1 MKPLHTLISLFF
13 LSLQDR
19 STAQST
25 TYIGTTGGQI
35 AVKCSESFQ
44 TSWKTF
50 CKDPCKRN
58 ILIQTTDVRAQSS
71 RYSIKYEGGHFSVS
85 ITELIKSDSG
95 RYRCGVSSGPYVEFG
110 ITVVDA
116 LLEGDYD
123 PAGRPIHTRTGG
135 DLTVACSFAFPG
147 SRKLFCKGEC
157 DEGDVLVRT
166 EDDSATSDRYSTE
179 YTRASGRGV
188 FLFVTITQLRQ
199 SDSGWYSCALGRT
212 ILPASSW
219 EFNVIVTDAPHETPG
234 PLSTSVPSTSTAVKE
249 QQHTAGAIQDYTTEL
264 LIPYHTSESIS
275 STAVVLVLVLV
286 IVITLSSLAVLIVW
300 IRRRPRP
307 CGLTTRGNPDG
318 TNMQIDS
325 LDYENQPPVSTGEE
339 STYLSL
345 HPATRD
351 KDQIYSTL
359 TQTKHA

>member
-1 MKPLHTLISLFF
+1 MKLLHTLVILFF

-35 AVKCSESFQ
+35 KVKCSESFQ

-58 ILIQTTDVRAQSS
+58 ILIQTTDVRAHSG
-71 RYSIKYEGGHFSVS
+71 RYSIKYERGHFSVN

-95 RYRCGVSSGPYVEFG
+95 RYRCGVSSAPYVEFG

-123 PAGRPIHTRTGG
+123 SAGRPIHTRTGG
-135 DLTVACSFAFPG
+135 DLTVACSFAFPA

-166 EDDSATSDRYSTE
+166 EDDSATNDRYSIE
-179 YTRASGRGV
+179 YTREFGRGV
-188 FLFVTITQLRQ
+188 ILFVTITQLRQ
-199 SDSGWYSCALGRT
+199 SDSGWYSCALDRT
-212 ILPASSW
+212 FLPASSW

-234 PLSTSVPSTSTAVKE
+234 PLSTSVPSASTAVKEQQRTAGAPHETPGSLSTSVPSTSTAVKE
-249 QQHTAGAIQDYTTEL
+249 QQHTAG
-264 LIPYHTSESIS
+264 
-275 STAVVLVLVLV
+275 
-286 IVITLSSLAVLIVW
+286 VW

-325 LDYENQPPVSTGEE
+325 LDYENQPPVPTGEE

>member
-1 MKPLHTLISLFF
+1 MKPLHTLIGLFF

-19 STAQST
+19 STAQSI

-35 AVKCSESFQ
+35 TVKCSESFQ
-44 TSWKTF
+44 TSQKTF
-50 CKDPCKRN
+50 CKDPCNRN
-58 ILIQTTDVRAQSS
+58 ILIQTTDVRAHSG

-95 RYRCGVSSGPYVEFG
+95 RYRCGVSSAPYVEFG

-123 PAGRPIHTRTGG
+123 PAGRPIYTRTGG
-135 DLTVACSFAFPG
+135 DLTVACSFTLSG
-147 SRKLFCKGEC
+147 SWKLFCKGQC
-157 DEGDVLVRT
+157 DGEDALVRT
-166 EDDSATSDRYSTE
+166 EADSATSDRYSIE

-188 FLFVTITQLRQ
+188 VLFVTITQLRQ
-199 SDSGWYSCALGRT
+199 SDSGWYSCALDRNV
-212 ILPASSW
+212 LPASSW
-219 EFNVIVTDAPHETPG
+219 EFNVIVTDGFFCTAGSGFYVSMAPHEIPG

-249 QQHTAGAIQDYTTEL
+249 QQHTDGDVL
-264 LIPYHTSESIS
+264 LT
-275 STAVVLVLVLV
+275 VVLVLV
-286 IVITLSSLAVLIVW
+286 IVIILSSLAVLIVW

-345 HPATRD
+345 DPASR
-351 KDQIYSTL
+351 DQIYSTL

>member
-1 MKPLHTLISLFF
+1 MKPLHTLIGLFF

-19 STAQST
+19 STAQSI

-35 AVKCSESFQ
+35 TVKCSESFQ
-44 TSWKTF
+44 TSQKTF
-50 CKDPCKRN
+50 CKDPCNRN
-58 ILIQTTDVRAQSS
+58 ILIQTTDVRAHSG

-95 RYRCGVSSGPYVEFG
+95 RYRCGVSSAPYVEFG

-123 PAGRPIHTRTGG
+123 PAGRPIYTRTGG
-135 DLTVACSFAFPG
+135 DLTVACSFTLSG
-147 SRKLFCKGEC
+147 SWKLFCKGQC
-157 DEGDVLVRT
+157 DGEDALVRT
-166 EDDSATSDRYSTE
+166 EADSATSDRYSIE

-188 FLFVTITQLRQ
+188 VLFVTITQLRQ
-199 SDSGWYSCALGRT
+199 SDSGWYSCALDRNV
-212 ILPASSW
+212 LPASSW
-219 EFNVIVTDAPHETPG
+219 EFNVIVTDD
-234 PLSTSVPSTSTAVKE
+234 V
-249 QQHTAGAIQDYTTEL
+249 L
-264 LIPYHTSESIS
+264 LT
-275 STAVVLVLVLV
+275 VVLVLV
-286 IVITLSSLAVLIVW
+286 IVIILSSLAVLIVW

-345 HPATRD
+345 DPASR
-351 KDQIYSTL
+351 DQIYSTL